1 MDLYVKVFLAPGLE
15 RHIVCSRS
23 VPDEIIERL
32 DSVHFQMAACA
43 STQTWSELLYILGT
57 MIRIGELS

>member
-32 DSVHFQMAACA
+32 DSVI
-43 STQTWSELLYILGT
+43 TIK
-57 MIRIGELS
+57 